1 MTAQEIIL
9 NIVRGKVAVMNAVKE
24 TADGETMERF
34 RHELT
39 GMMVCLKN
47 ISLKNEFYCINYLAN
62 GFEFGYYDKSGKWY
76 SIEKPETYD
85 MDTTAE
91 IELPDNIPGMVIE
104 SPVLPEVVIPKDFD
118 I

>member
-9 NIVRGKVAVMNAVKE
+9 NLVRGKVAVMNTVKE
-24 TADGETMERF
+24 TTTSETMERF

-47 ISLKNEFYCINYLAN
+47 ISLKNEFYCINYLES
-62 GFEFGYYDKSGKWY
+62 GYEFGYYDESGKWF
-76 SIEKPETYD
+76 SIEKPEIMS
-85 MDTTAE
+85 MDAPAE
-91 IELPDNIPGMVIE
+91 ITLPDNIPGMVIE
-104 SPVLPEVVIPKDFD
+104 PPVLPEVVISEDFD